1 MGSVRIAK
9 FARVKTKRL
18 KSAWDVLTDRG
29 RFNPLRTT
37 ESGYNAGM
45 NKPLSDQIRDL
56 IRASGMTGYE
66 LHQASGLSQSRI
78 GDFLRGK
85 SLTSCNLDRLL
96 AAIPQNLK
104 KSLRP

>member
-1 MGSVRIAK
+1 MASVRIGK
-9 FARVKTKRL
+9 FARVKTRRS
-18 KSAWDVLTDRG
+18 KSALDVLTDLG
-29 RFNPLRTT
+29 RFDPCHAT
-37 ESGYNAGM
+37 ESGYTRGM

>member
-1 MGSVRIAK
+1 MVP
-9 FARVKTKRL
+9 
-18 KSAWDVLTDRG
+18 G
-29 RFNPLRTT
+29 RFDPCHATD
-37 ESGYNAGM
+37 SGYNTGM

-66 LHQASGLSQSRI
+66 LHRASGLSQSRI

-96 AAIPQNLK
+96 SAIPQNLK